1 MELKVGNTLF
11 NSSSGGGGT
20 FYMGRGDKDEKG
32 KERKDEDETGEIGSD
47 EMSFSDRSLS
57 RDGMRLPP
65 RHRSFLSLGCPAPVT
80 VEIDAEEVVAEL
92 ENAIQTKVRLLSF
105 AVTRLEAAFER
116 RLHAEIGD
124 ILIGA

>member
-1 MELKVGNTLF
+1 MELKVASTLF

-32 KERKDEDETGEIGSD
+32 KQRKDEDETGEIGSD
-47 EMSFSDRSLS
+47 ELSFSDRGLA

-65 RHRSFLSLGCPAPVT
+65 RHRSFLSLGAQLPEAAQVDP
-80 VEIDAEEVVAEL
+80 EEVVAEL
-92 ENAIQTKVRLLSF
+92 ESAIQTKMRLLTF
-105 AVTRLEAAFER
+105 AVTRLEANFER

-124 ILIGA
+124 LLIGA